1 MSPID
6 QMRCR
11 MFKKELNQFM
21 SNHPR
26 TPVTARE
33 LFQVIKKSLGAF
45 ALVALLLFSSC
56 SSSKPTTPP
65 VVTHVSPGQTDG
77 DSNFG
82 AQVVVDSTTATAT
95 VVSIDAQAQ
104 QIVLKRADGRLV
116 RCRVRPGVAAGNV
129 VKVGDEVT
137 IAVGEERALAL
148 GKTAIPESAA
158 TNSSRI
164 HVQVP
169 NNMVGLAEASET
181 LAFTGKIV
189 SIDNFDRLVL
199 LEMAEGRKVV
209 HPSEVVNLA
218 DFKPGDEVSARIT
231 EVVVLIVQR
240 PPAR

>member
-1 MSPID
+1 M
-6 QMRCR
+6 
-11 MFKKELNQFM
+11 
-21 SNHPR
+21 
-26 TPVTARE
+26 TRE
-33 LFQVIKKSLGAF
+33 SFRVILKSLGAF
-45 ALVALLLFSSC
+45 LPVALLLFSSC

-95 VVSIDAQAQ
+95 VVSIDTQAQ
-104 QIVLKRADGRLV
+104 QVVLKRADGRLAH
-116 RCRVRPGVAAGNV
+116 CRVRPGVVAGNV
-129 VKVGDEVT
+129 VKVGDQVT

-148 GKTAIPESAA
+148 GKTALPESAV

-169 NNMVGLAEASET
+169 KDMVGLAEASET
-181 LAFTGKIV
+181 VAFTGKIV

-209 HPSEVVNLA
+209 RPGEAVNLA
-218 DFKPGDEVSARIT
+218 DFRPGDEVSARIT

-240 PPAR
+240 PPSK